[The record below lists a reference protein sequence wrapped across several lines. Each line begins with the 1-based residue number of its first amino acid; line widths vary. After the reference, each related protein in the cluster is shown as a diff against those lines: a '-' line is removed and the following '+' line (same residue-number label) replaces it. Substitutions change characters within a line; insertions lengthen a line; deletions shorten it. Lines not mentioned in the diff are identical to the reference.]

1 MTSAPPPA
9 PPLEPPAW
17 PPPPPPPPP
26 QDGAAGRTQLRRSR
40 TDKMLGGVSGGLA
53 QYSGIDPLL
62 WRVGFVALAFAGGFG
77 VLAYALLWLLMP
89 ADPVA
94 GAGAAAGPAA
104 VRAPKPPPGPRSP
117 VPGVTIAGLLIV
129 LGLLALA
136 TSTSGWDVGPR
147 AFLGSALLVVGLG
160 LVAAAFVPG
169 RSARGGLIA
178 LGAVLSAALFS
189 VSALPD
195 GGSVGERTYRPA
207 TAADVRPLYDLG
219 MGELTLDLTAV
230 DLSDLDGPV
239 RTRIEGGVGEI
250 QVLVPRSADVRV
262 TADVAIGDIRGSGAD
277 ETLDGQLM
285 PGSGTAEWTDDE
297 RPEFVI
303 EIDLGVGDLEVSRG

>member
-1 MTSAPPPA
+1 
-9 PPLEPPAW
+9 
-17 PPPPPPPPP
+17 
-26 QDGAAGRTQLRRSR
+26 
-40 TDKMLGGVSGGLA
+40 MLGGVSGGLA

-62 WRVGFVALAFAGGFG
+62 FRVGFVALAFAGGFG

-89 ADPVA
+89 VDPAA
-94 GAGAAAGPAA
+94 GEGPASGPPALRTRRGPAA
-104 VRAPKPPPGPRSP
+104 PWSP
-117 VPGVTIAGLLIV
+117 VPGITIAGLLIV

-136 TSTSGWDVGPR
+136 TSASDWDLGPR
-147 AFLGSALLVVGLG
+147 AFFGSALLVVGLG
-160 LVAAAFVPG
+160 LVASAFVRG

-219 MGELTLDLTAV
+219 LGELTLDLTGI
-230 DLSDLDGPV
+230 DLSELDQPV

-250 QVLVPRSADVRV
+250 QVILPRSADVRV
-262 TADVAIGDIRGSGAD
+262 NADVGAGELRGSGIDDAA
-277 ETLDGQLM
+277 DGQLIAGT
-285 PGSGTAEWTDDE
+285 GSADWTGDG
-297 RPEFVI
+297 RAEFVL
-303 EIDLGVGDLEVSRG
+303 EIDLGVGELEVSRG